1 MKPIIDL
8 SKEYGIVLEGGGAK
22 GAYQIGAWQAL
33 KEAGVKIKGLAGT
46 SVGALNGALICM
58 DDLEN
63 AKHIWENITY
73 SQIMSVDD
81 KKMRQIF
88 EGGRIP
94 KETMRDAVKDIMEY
108 MAAGG
113 LDVTPLKEL
122 IAKYVDEEKICT
134 SPMELYVHTFSL
146 DEMKEIEV
154 DLKATEKDLIKDFL
168 LASAYIFPAFK
179 NEPLHGKRYMD
190 GGAVNNVPIGTLVD
204 KGYEDII
211 VLRIFGIGWEK
222 KVKIPENV
230 NIYTVA
236 PRASLGNILDF
247 DSRKTKRHIKLGYY
261 DAMRMIYGLKGSI
274 YYIDEEKEESYY
286 LNQLIDLNDFVLEY
300 LMDYYML
307 EKEPKLRVRNMTEV
321 ILPAIAAEMKLPKD
335 WNYKELYLAMLE
347 ATAKLCRV
355 QKYKIYTLKELQDEV
370 YDKMYRLQ
378 GGNIPVFAEIISK
391 DVLL

>member
-1 MKPIIDL
+1 MRPIIDL

-33 KEAGVKIKGLAGT
+33 KEAGVKIKGIAGT

-81 KKMRQIF
+81 ERMRQIF

-94 KETMRDAVKDIMEY
+94 KETMRDAMKDIMEY
-108 MAAGG
+108 MATGG

-122 IAKYVDEEKICT
+122 IAKYVDEEKIYE

-154 DLKATEKDLIKDFL
+154 DLKETEKDLIKDFL

-190 GGAVNNVPIGTLVD
+190 GGAINNVPVGTLID

-211 VLRIFGIGWEK
+211 VLRIFGIGREK

-236 PRASLGNILDF
+236 PRASLGSILDF

-274 YYIDEEKEESYY
+274 YYIDEEKDECYY
-286 LNQLIDLNDFVLEY
+286 LNQLTDLDDFVSEY

-307 EKEPKLRVRNMTEV
+307 DKEPKLRVRNMTEV
-321 ILPAIAAEMKLPKD
+321 VLPAIAAEMKLSKD
-335 WNYKELYLAMLE
+335 WNYRELYLAMLE

-355 QKYKIYTLKELQDEV
+355 QKYKIYTLEELQNEV
-370 YDKMYRLQ
+370 FDKMYRLQ
-378 GGNIPVFAEIISK
+378 GEEVPAFAEIISK